1 MRLLSR
7 LVCLAIALH
16 ALGEAW
22 RASSASVLLAWWG
35 VAMVAVVAAVRGG
48 RC

>member
-1 MRLLSR
+1 MIARLLFA
-7 LVCLAIALH
+7 AIALH

-35 VAMVAVVAAVRGG
+35 VAAFAAWAAIRG
-48 RC
+48 RSC